1 MPRKKD
7 LMMLITYA
15 AILTLAIVKADVL
28 WSAVSLAVR
37 SSRPLLIGL
46 IIAFVLD
53 RPCSFFCRRYRR
65 NLGVRFQGLARPLAV
80 LTAYLVLLSAVVV
93 LFSLLLPQLAMSLQA
108 LLEGLSGYMANLQA
122 LMDRLAQRLDWAPA
136 ILDLS
141 GLSSGLEGLL
151 GSLLGRFTDTAGQVM
166 VLTEGLFSLLVTTV
180 IALVFSIYLLAGKE
194 SLLSQG
200 RRLVE
205 AYLPHPIA
213 CRLIRVTHISSEICS
228 GFVAGQLAEACIL
241 GVLCALGTAFIQA
254 DFALLI
260 GTIIGLSALI
270 PVAGAYIGALLS
282 AFLLLMVS
290 PVRAVI
296 FLIFLAVLQQIEGSV
311 IYPRVVGASIG
322 LPGIWVLA
330 AVTVGGGLF
339 GLAGLLL
346 SVPAASVAYTLLRLD
361 VRRRLEDE
369 AGQ

>member
-1 MPRKKD
+1 MIRKKD
-7 LMMLITYA
+7 LFMLITYA
-15 AILTLAIVKADVL
+15 AVLTLAVVKADVL
-28 WSAVSLAVR
+28 WSAASLAVG
-37 SSRPLLIGL
+37 SSRPLLIGFVV
-46 IIAFVLD
+46 AFVLD

-65 NLGVRFQGLARPLAV
+65 NLGARFQGLARPLAV
-80 LTAYLVLLSAVVV
+80 LTAYLALLSAVVV

-122 LMDRLAQRLDWAPA
+122 LMDRLAARLDWWAPA

-141 GLSSGLEGLL
+141 GVSSGLEGLL
-151 GSLLGRFTDTAGQVM
+151 GSMLGRLTDTAGQVM
-166 VLTEGLFSLLVTTV
+166 VLTEGLFTLLVTTV
-180 IALVFSIYLLAGKE
+180 IALVFSVYLLAGKE
-194 SLLSQG
+194 NLLSQG
-200 RRLVE
+200 RRLVR
-205 AYLPHPIA
+205 AYLPQPMA
-213 CRLIRVTHISSEICS
+213 GRLVQVVHISSGICS

-241 GVLCALGTAFIQA
+241 GTLCALGTAFIQA

-290 PVRAVI
+290 PIRALI
-296 FLIFLAVLQQIEGSV
+296 FLIFLAVLQQVEGSV

-361 VRRRLEDE
+361 VRRRLD
-369 AGQ
+369 G